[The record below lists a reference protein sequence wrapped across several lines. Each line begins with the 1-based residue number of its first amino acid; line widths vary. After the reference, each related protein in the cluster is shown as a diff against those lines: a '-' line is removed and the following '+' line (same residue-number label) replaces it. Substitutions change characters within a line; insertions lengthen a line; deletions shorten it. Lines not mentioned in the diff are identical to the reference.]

1 LLKRTKKKRTNKKRR
16 GKVTNS
22 ENMFDG
28 NTKVKTMEE
37 TAPTVTC
44 TAPTDEEKMNED
56 VEDQNDES
64 NMAPADEEQMIDKV
78 AENQDDASDTR
89 LSRRARWMLSHRLGW
104 LYQLPGDWPR
114 TIALIFGV
122 VRLYDLLCN
131 NPFFFRISGKIHRRI
146 HSHIFCKRLFLI
158 YRSSLSFY

>member
-1 LLKRTKKKRTNKKRR
+1 
-16 GKVTNS
+16 
-22 ENMFDG
+22 MFDG

-37 TAPTVTC
+37 TAPTVTG
-44 TAPTDEEKMNED
+44 TAPTDEEKMIDED

-104 LYQLPGDWPR
+104 LYRLPGEWPR

-122 VRLYDLLCN
+122 VRC
-131 NPFFFRISGKIHRRI
+131 FV
-146 HSHIFCKRLFLI
+146 
-158 YRSSLSFY
+158 